1 MAERLDAEG
10 RLDESLHLL
19 DPNIGALTQIVE
31 QYKPAETPVIVTDVI
46 RDIDAVAKQVTYS
59 GWNES
64 QPGDKEARKQI
75 RLVLQKYA
83 LPVTGPLFD
92 NAYAYIR
99 ENY

>member
-1 MAERLDAEG
+1 MPTG
-10 RLDESLHLL
+10 
-19 DPNIGALTQIVE
+19 
-31 QYKPAETPVIVTDVI
+31 TPVIVTDVV
-46 RDIDAVAKQVTYS
+46 REIDVIAREVTYS

-75 RLVLQKYA
+75 RLVLQKFA